1 MNVPVMLGKS
11 KAIDAN
17 QPIPIAGVARWTFS
31 GMRVSSISPKAL
43 ATWASVRDATI
54 KSVDVKEM
62 CMDVFISSRFH
73 SGSSDIKINLFIS
86 KNDWLE
92 WQMVINHLPLNP
104 EKNTASKRSCCF

>member
-62 CMDVFISSRFH
+62 CMDLFISSRFH
-73 SGSSDIKINLFIS
+73 SGSSDMNINLFTKKIGWNGRWS
-86 KNDWLE
+86 STIYL
-92 WQMVINHLPLNP
+92 
-104 EKNTASKRSCCF
+104 